1 VTDYKS
7 PLNRNQLISM
17 ESDPIRDSNPIA
29 TLAALVGICCII
41 VALIVSCADSIDRTL
56 DNQAKHNGAPQAFR
70 KQSPSHEQMWALDH
84 LTAVSKVA
92 HADRCIGE

>member
-1 VTDYKS
+1 MTDYKS
-7 PLNRNQLISM
+7 PRNRNPMISM

-29 TLAALVGICCII
+29 TLAALIVFGCII

-56 DNQAKHNGAPQAFR
+56 DNQSKHYSAPAAFR
-70 KQSPSHEQMWALDH
+70 KQSPTHEQMWALDH

-92 HADRCIGE
+92 HAERLRP